1 MERGGRFARN
11 PATTR
16 GPRPLPETVMNVL
29 SQLIVSGIAVGMI
42 YGVIA
47 FSYQLTFA
55 TSKTLNFGQ
64 GEALML
70 GALVGLT
77 TINFLIGQ
85 ALGTLWAYLLMLPIV
100 FAFGLAQGAVV
111 EWLGVRQAV
120 KAKSEAGWIMATI
133 ALGIIFRN
141 LAENIWG
148 RDALRFPSP
157 LPEAALTIGPVR
169 IQPMEIA
176 IVIGALAI
184 MLAVEIFN
192 RRSIFGKAVVATA
205 NDRDAAGLMGIDTRR
220 VITFSYALSSMTAA
234 FAGVLIAPVT
244 LTGATMG
251 AVLGLKAFAVAIIG
265 GLSSGMG
272 VIVGGLILGITETLT
287 GYYISTGYKDVP
299 GLVLL
304 LLVLSLKPS
313 GLFGRATIKKV

>member
-1 MERGGRFARN
+1 MEILA
-11 PATTR
+11 
-16 GPRPLPETVMNVL
+16 
-29 SQLIVSGIAVGMI
+29 QLIVSGLVVGMI

-47 FSYQLTFA
+47 FGYQLTFA

-64 GEALML
+64 GEALSL
-70 GALVGLT
+70 GALVGFST
-77 TINFLIGQ
+77 VSFLIGNSV
-85 ALGTLWAYLLMLPIV
+85 GVGFAYLLMVPVILL
-100 FAFGLAQGAVV
+100 FGLAQGAVV
-111 EWLGVRQAV
+111 ERLGIRQAI
-120 KAKSEAGWIMATI
+120 KNKSESGWIMATI

-148 RDALRFPSP
+148 RDALKFPSP
-157 LPEAALTIGPVR
+157 LPEAALSIGPVR

-176 IVIGALAI
+176 IVVGALAM
-184 MLAVEIFN
+184 MLAVEVFN

-205 NDRDAAGLMGIDTRR
+205 NDRDAAGLMGINTGL
-220 VITFSYALSSMTAA
+220 VITFSYALSSMAAA
-234 FAGVLIAPVT
+234 FAGVLVAPVT
-244 LTGATMG
+244 LTGAAMG

-272 VIVGGLILGITETLT
+272 IVVGGLLLGITETFT

-304 LLVLSLKPS
+304 LIVLSLKPS
-313 GLFGRATIKKV
+313 GLFGKPTIKKV

>member
-1 MERGGRFARN
+1 MSI
-11 PATTR
+11 
-16 GPRPLPETVMNVL
+16 LM
-29 SQLIVSGIAVGMI
+29 QLIVSGIAVGMI

-47 FSYQLTFA
+47 FGYQLTFA

-77 TINFLIGQ
+77 AINFLIGQ
-85 ALGTLWAYLLMLPIV
+85 SLGTLWAYLLMLPV
-100 FAFGLAQGAVV
+100 VLAFGALQGMLV
-111 EWLGVRQAV
+111 EWLGVRQAI
-120 KAKSEAGWIMATI
+120 KTKSEAGWIMATI
-133 ALGIIFRN
+133 ALGIIFKN
-141 LAENIWG
+141 VAENVWG
-148 RDALRFPSP
+148 RDALKFPSP
-157 LPEAALTIGPVR
+157 LPEASLSVLGVR

-176 IVIGALAI
+176 IVVGAIGM
-184 MLAVEIFN
+184 MLAVEFFN
-192 RRSIFGKAVVATA
+192 RRTVLGKAVVATV
-205 NDRDAAGLMGIDTRR
+205 NDRDAAGLMGINTAK

-234 FAGVLIAPVT
+234 FAGVLVAPVT

-265 GLSSGMG
+265 GLSSGLG
-272 VIVGGLILGITETLT
+272 VVVGGLILGITETLT

-304 LLVLSLKPS
+304 LLVLSLRPS
-313 GLFGRATIKKV
+313 GLFGKATIKKV

>member
-1 MERGGRFARN
+1 
-11 PATTR
+11 
-16 GPRPLPETVMNVL
+16 MNIL
-29 SQLIVSGIAVGMI
+29 LQLVVSGIAVGMI

-47 FSYQLTFA
+47 FSYQLTFV

-85 ALGTLWAYLLMLPIV
+85 ALGNWLAYLLMLPVV
-100 FAFGLAQGAVV
+100 FVFGMAQGTVV
-111 EWLGVRQAV
+111 EWLGVRRAV
-120 KAKSEAGWIMATI
+120 EAKSEAGWIMATI

-157 LPEAALTIGPVR
+157 LPEAALSIGPIRV
-169 IQPMEIA
+169 QPMEIA
-176 IVIGALAI
+176 IVLGALAM

-192 RRSIFGKAVVATA
+192 RRTIYGKAVVATA
-205 NDRDAAGLMGIDTRR
+205 NDKDAADLMGINTRL
-220 VITFSYALSSMTAA
+220 VITFSYALSSTTAA
-234 FAGVLIAPVT
+234 LAGVLIAPVT

-251 AVLGLKAFAVAIIG
+251 AALGLKAFAVAIIG

-313 GLFGRATIKKV
+313 GLFGRAAIKKV

>member
-1 MERGGRFARN
+1 MQILA
-11 PATTR
+11 
-16 GPRPLPETVMNVL
+16 
-29 SQLIVSGIAVGMI
+29 QLIVSGIAVGMI

-47 FSYQLTFA
+47 FGYQLTFA

-77 TINFLIGQ
+77 VQSYVGY
-85 ALGTLWAYLLMLPIV
+85 WAMLPV
-100 FAFGLAQGAVV
+100 ALAFGLAQGAVV
-111 EWLGVRQAV
+111 ERLGVRQAI
-120 KAKSEAGWIMATI
+120 KIGSESGWIMSTI
-133 ALGIIFRN
+133 ALGIIFSN

-148 RDALRFPSP
+148 RDDLKFPSP
-157 LPEAALTIGPVR
+157 LSETPIDIAGVR
-169 IQPMEIA
+169 VLPMEIV
-176 IVIGALAI
+176 IVIGAILL
-184 MLAVEIFN
+184 MLAVELFN

-205 NDRDAAGLMGIDTRR
+205 NDRGAAGLMGINTSM

-234 FAGVLIAPVT
+234 FAGVLVAPVT

-265 GLSSGMG
+265 GLNSGFG
-272 VIVGGLILGITETLT
+272 VVVGGLILGITETLT
-287 GYYISTGYKDVP
+287 GFYLSTGYKDVP

-304 LLVLSLKPS
+304 LLVLSFKPS
-313 GLFGRATIKKV
+313 GLFGKKTIKKV

>member
-1 MERGGRFARN
+1 
-11 PATTR
+11 
-16 GPRPLPETVMNVL
+16 MNFQIL
-29 SQLIVSGIAVGMI
+29 AQLLVSGIAVGMI

-47 FSYQLTFA
+47 FGYQLTFA

-64 GEALML
+64 GEALMI

-77 TINFLIGQ
+77 TASFIGY
-85 ALGTLWAYLLMLPIV
+85 WAMLPV
-100 FAFGLAQGAVV
+100 VLGFGMLQGAMV
-111 EWLGVRQAV
+111 ERLGVRQAM
-120 KAKSEAGWIMATI
+120 KMKSESGWIMATI
-133 ALGIIFRN
+133 AIGIIIKN

-148 RDALRFPSP
+148 RDDLKFPSP
-157 LPEAALTIGPVR
+157 LSETPIDVGGVR
-169 IQPMEIA
+169 ILPMEVV
-176 IVIGALAI
+176 IVFGALAL
-184 MLAVEIFN
+184 MLAVELFN
-192 RRSIFGKAVVATA
+192 RRSVFGKAVVATA
-205 NDRDAAGLMGIDTRR
+205 NDRDAAGLMGINTGQ

-234 FAGVLIAPVT
+234 FAGVLVAPVT

-265 GLSSGMG
+265 GLSSGLG

-313 GLFGRATIKKV
+313 GLFGKRTIRKV

>member
-1 MERGGRFARN
+1 MDILA
-11 PATTR
+11 
-16 GPRPLPETVMNVL
+16 
-29 SQLIVSGIAVGMI
+29 QLLVSGITVGMI

-47 FSYQLTFA
+47 FGYQLTFA

-77 TINFLIGQ
+77 TINFLIGH
-85 ALGTLWAYLLMLPIV
+85 AIGTLWAYLLMLPV
-100 FAFGLAQGAVV
+100 VLAFGLLQGAVV
-111 EWLGVRQAV
+111 EFLGVRQAIRT
-120 KAKSEAGWIMATI
+120 KSEAGWIMATI

-157 LPEAALTIGPVR
+157 LPEAALAFGAVR

-176 IVIGALAI
+176 IVAGALLLMI
-184 MLAVEIFN
+184 AVELFN
-192 RRSIFGKAVVATA
+192 RTSIYGKAVVATA
-205 NDRDAAGLMGIDTRR
+205 NDRDAAGLMGINTRL
-220 VITFSYALSSMTAA
+220 VITFSYGLSSMAAA
-234 FAGVLIAPVT
+234 FAGVLVAPVT
-244 LTGATMG
+244 LTGPTMG

-265 GLSSGMG
+265 GLSSGLG

-299 GLVLL
+299 GLLLL
-304 LLVLSLKPS
+304 LLVLSIKPS
-313 GLFGRATIKKV
+313 GLFGKTAIKKV